1 VLTYSTYPPITPQ
14 TQVTLLFRDNHRW
27 KDVSDIIRR
36 STRMPRAVTLEYV
49 VKEPYPKWWLSQ
61 FRQDSVTVVGS
72 ENWELIVAAAS
83 HFGPDKVTD
92 LYLAIAQKK

>member
-1 VLTYSTYPPITPQ
+1 M
-14 TQVTLLFRDNHRW
+14 QVTLLFRDNHRW
-27 KDVSDIIRR
+27 EGVSYTICR
-36 STRMPRAVTLEYV
+36 SICMPRAVTLEYV

-61 FRQDSVTVVGS
+61 FRQDSVTVVDS

-92 LYLAIAQKK
+92 LYLAISQEKNVWF